1 MDLFVAGRD
10 QLAADQPDNL
20 AEGHPPR
27 TVTIVIHGVIFLFI
41 CQYAGTIDSEIATN
55 LDN

>member
-1 MDLFVAGRD
+1 MAGRD